1 MGESI
6 AAKLERMREGKTT
19 KSQKKLLAFF
29 ESVDYK
35 QIIYFSITQLA
46 ETTGVA
52 EATVLRFCRMLGFN
66 GYQEFK
72 LYLAQDMVAANFKE
86 TSETELVSKIAEEF
100 ESAIIG
106 CCKALTNETLAE
118 AVDYLK
124 TARTVSCFGVGNS
137 YLPALELHNRL
148 TKMGLLSSCER
159 DPHCQNVLT
168 AMRGAGDLMVLF
180 SISGGTKDV
189 IEVAELARA
198 NGLKIIVITGYE
210 QSPLAR
216 FADLM
221 IITPPKE
228 TPVETGLPSSR
239 IMQLFVVDVL
249 CSGLYQTDKA
259 GFDSCIAKGNR
270 ATAGKLI

>member
-6 AAKLERMREGKTT
+6 ATKLERMREGKTT
-19 KSQKKLLAFF
+19 KSQRKLLTYF
-29 ESVDYK
+29 EEVDYK
-35 QIIYFSITQLA
+35 QIIYLSITQLA
-46 ETTGVA
+46 EATGVA
-52 EATVLRFCRMLGFN
+52 EATILRFCRMLGFN

-72 LYLAQDMVAANFKE
+72 LYLAQDMASSNFKE
-86 TSETELVSKIAEEF
+86 TGETEFASKIAEEF
-100 ESAIIG
+100 QNAVYSCG
-106 CCKALTNETLAE
+106 KTLTNEVIERAVEFLAQ
-118 AVDYLK
+118 AH
-124 TARTVSCFGVGNS
+124 TVACFGVGNS
-137 YLPALELHNRL
+137 YLAALELHNRL
-148 TKMGLLSSCER
+148 MKMGLFSFCER

-168 AMRGAGDLMVLF
+168 SMRGSGDLMVLF

-198 NGLKIIVITGYE
+198 NSMKIIVVTGYE

-228 TPVETGLPSSR
+228 TPMETGLTSSR
-239 IMQLFVVDVL
+239 VMQLFIVDVL
-249 CSGLYQTDKA
+249 CTGLYQTDKTR
-259 GFDSCIAKGNR
+259 FDSCVAKGNR